1 MTTAPFTRR
10 RILAAVGSVG
20 ALYLGVDRV
29 GAALGSET
37 VETNQQTVNG
47 TYAQST
53 EFTNAPPRIA
63 LAWRETVNGAVQEET
78 DLAADGE
85 TGAVGL
91 VVDEAVVPGDSGA
104 VTMRARL
111 LEDPEQTTQNA
122 RLYLRFRLSETAEN
136 GINDP
141 ERVAGDGT
149 PDAGELDDV
158 AEIRIWK
165 DDGAFGS
172 GDGEPTWADVPIVG
186 DTEITDGW
194 QSLAEVADSGTF
206 DGGTSCRPVSTRRR
220 SRRCTSRSGGR
231 FRSRCRPTRPGP
243 TSTSSRAIRRRFRWE
258 SIRGRVPDRGDND
271 GKTDG

>member
-206 DGGTSCRPVSTRRR
+206 DGGYQLSTCLDPAEEPEVYVS
-220 SRRCTSRSGGR
+220 
-231 FRSRCRPTRPGP
+231 
-243 TSTSSRAIRRRFRWE
+243 FRWE
-258 SIRGRVPDRGDND
+258 IPQSLPADAPGTDINVIQGDSATFQVGID
-271 GKTDG
+271 PRPCAGQGG